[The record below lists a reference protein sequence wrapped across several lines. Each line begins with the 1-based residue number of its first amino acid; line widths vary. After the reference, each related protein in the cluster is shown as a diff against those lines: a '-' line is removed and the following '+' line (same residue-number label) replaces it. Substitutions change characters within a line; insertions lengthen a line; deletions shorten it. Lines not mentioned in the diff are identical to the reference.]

1 MSTTYSYINDNLG
14 RTWGIGCCKS
24 GNLVDSEIGYEQL
37 PSCRQQYSK
46 HSTAETGLASV
57 GKRCVNKSSFHS
69 LKSQIQLWD
78 AKTFTVPSGA
88 PLSITPTIVQRYNF
102 FCWLLIALF
111 YFKEILYLGL
121 SLLGWIFLGVS
132 MIFPNKCLLLL
143 RHEGVLLGVV
153 RHKDGP

>member
-69 LKSQIQLWD
+69 LKSQIQLSD
-78 AKTFTVPSGA
+78 AKTFTVPSGD
-88 PLSITPTIVQRYNF
+88 PLSITPTIVQRYNCF
-102 FCWLLIALF
+102 LLTSYCIILFQRNIVPWALLPWLD
-111 YFKEILYLGL
+111 L
-121 SLLGWIFLGVS
+121 SW
-132 MIFPNKCLLLL
+132 
-143 RHEGVLLGVV
+143 R
-153 RHKDGP
+153 